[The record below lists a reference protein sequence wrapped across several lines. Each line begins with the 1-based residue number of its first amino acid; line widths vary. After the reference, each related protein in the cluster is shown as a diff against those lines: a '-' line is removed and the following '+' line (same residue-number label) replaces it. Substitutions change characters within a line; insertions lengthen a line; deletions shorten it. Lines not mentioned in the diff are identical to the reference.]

1 MPGRSARDAESERKE
16 EIVTKNGKRQPDN
29 LLPLNQTVF
38 RVLLVLGE
46 EQMHGYGVM
55 RALAEKTG
63 GREKI
68 LPGTLYASIARMV
81 EDGLLEELHPPDD
94 SSGGPKRRY
103 YRRTALG
110 TAAARAESGRMRALL
125 DLARSEN
132 ILEEPGK

>member
-1 MPGRSARDAESERKE
+1 MTENR
-16 EIVTKNGKRQPDN
+16 KRQPDD

-38 RVLLVLGE
+38 RVLLVLGD

-81 EDGLLEELHPPDD
+81 EDGLLEELDPPDD

-103 YRRTALG
+103 YRRTELG
-110 TAAARAESGRMRALL
+110 TSAARAESERMRALL
-125 DLARSEN
+125 DLARSEK
-132 ILEEPGK
+132 ILEESEK

>member
-1 MPGRSARDAESERKE
+1 M
-16 EIVTKNGKRQPDN
+16 TKNGKTQPGD

-38 RVLLVLGE
+38 RVLLVLGD

-81 EDGLLEELHPPDD
+81 EDGFLEELSPPDD

-103 YRRTALG
+103 YRRTELG
-110 TAAARAESGRMRALL
+110 TAVARAESERMRALL
-125 DLARSEN
+125 DLARSEK
-132 ILEEPGK
+132 ILQDSGR